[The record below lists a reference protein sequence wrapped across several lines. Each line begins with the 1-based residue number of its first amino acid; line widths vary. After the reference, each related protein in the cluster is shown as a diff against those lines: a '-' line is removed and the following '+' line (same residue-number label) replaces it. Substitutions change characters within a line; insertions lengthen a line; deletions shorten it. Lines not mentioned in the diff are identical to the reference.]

1 MNVLVTGGAGFIGS
15 HFVERLLARDT
26 SARIVCLDDFNDY
39 YDPALKRAN
48 VAGFAASDRVR
59 VVEGSICDER
69 LVVELF
75 GQGDFEHIVH
85 LGGYAGVRTSLE
97 RPLVY
102 EHANVHGT
110 LILLEAAR
118 RFPVKRFVFASSS
131 TIYGSGSPVP
141 FVEDSPLGVPLSP
154 YGVSKQAAELA
165 ARHYHQVHGVPTVS
179 VRPFSVYG
187 PRMRPDLAIHVFAT
201 AITAGRPIPLFG
213 DGSYLR
219 DFTHVSDVC
228 DGILATLTAE
238 GAVGQ
243 AINLGHHEPIAMLDL
258 IRLLESELGAA
269 AKIDFRP
276 AFAGDMPITCADLS
290 KARRLLGYHP
300 RVGITA
306 GVRDFV
312 RWFQGSRRM

>member
-15 HFVERLLARDT
+15 HFIERLLARVAN
-26 SARIVCLDDFNDY
+26 ARITCLDDFNDY

-48 VAGFAASDRVR
+48 AAAFDQARVR
-59 VVEGSICDER
+59 VVAGSICDES
-69 LVVELF
+69 LVEKLF
-75 GQGDFEHIVH
+75 GEHRFQHVVH

-97 RPLVY
+97 KPLLY
-102 EHANVHGT
+102 EQSNVQGT
-110 LILLEAAR
+110 LVLLEAAR
-118 RFPVKRFVFASSS
+118 RHPVERFTFASSS
-131 TIYGSGSPVP
+131 TVYGAGSSVP

-154 YGVSKQAAELA
+154 YGVTKQAAELL
-165 ARHYHQVHGVPTVS
+165 ARHYQMVHEVPTIS

-201 AITAGRPIPLFG
+201 AITRGRPIPLFG
-213 DGSYLR
+213 DGSYRR

-228 DGILATLTAE
+228 DGLLATLTAD

-243 AINLGHHEPIAMLDL
+243 SINLGHHEPVAMIDL
-258 IRLLESELGAA
+258 IRLLESELGTS

-276 AFAGDMPITCADLS
+276 AFAGDMPVTCADLA

-300 RVGITA
+300 QISIA
-306 GVRDFV
+306 DGVRDFV
-312 RWFQGSRRM
+312 RWFRGANLK